1 MTEETDHCR
10 IGSLENFVGKRL
22 LFLAD
27 HCRIGSLEILSGQL
41 PSAYARSLPHRQLRN
56 MNPDDGINRMGSLP
70 HRQLRNLHYEPIQNL
85 K

>member
-1 MTEETDHCR
+1 MDHCR
-10 IGSLENFVGKRL
+10 IGSLESKHG
-22 LFLAD
+22 AYMTEETD